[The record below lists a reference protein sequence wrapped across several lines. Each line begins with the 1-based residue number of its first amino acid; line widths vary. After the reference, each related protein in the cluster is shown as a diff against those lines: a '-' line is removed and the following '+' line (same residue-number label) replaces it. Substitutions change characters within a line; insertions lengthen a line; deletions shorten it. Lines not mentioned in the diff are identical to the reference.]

1 MLGNI
6 GSKLKNRKHLFL
18 FVLVLIP
25 LLWIGFTLP
34 NSSNHDVEGLQKA
47 FSERIAETN
56 SFADQLTQQWK
67 SSSRDQFDRF
77 CMVSGNG
84 LFVHVFRNDSLVYWN
99 SNELPINR
107 FAELH
112 FPVSGINQLENGW
125 YYTVIRKTKNIVL
138 AVSFGIQHKYPYL
151 NEHLQNTFF
160 EPFGDEHF
168 NVDVESTNPVLK
180 DLEGNTLVGLSV
192 NDNVEQH
199 ETPLV
204 IIFCLLLLELIIA
217 WHYFMYKFLGSRGR
231 IFLAFALASLP
242 FLMLY
247 FEPFRWLEGTS
258 LLDSGILAIGDWIP
272 NLASLICWSLTFA
285 LVGVTVSPLL
295 LSKVGTTFSV
305 MVSLLLIP
313 AAVVFLPF
321 LASEIIENS
330 SLSLQLTNIFQLDV
344 YSYVLLVLIAVA
356 GWWFV
361 QMSYFSFKSVIKWKN
376 SKRVLLLSALIITLL
391 SCGLAWIVGRETLS
405 LIYWPLLVYYSIGWL
420 VGWKDGVWSFGYI
433 LFVLLIFST
442 ATTLNIDQLSTI
454 KEREVREVYAKNL
467 ATEQDINTEIEF
479 SGLKSQIIYEPYCKR
494 FFDTLYSPS
503 PREVKEAFE
512 HRFFNGYWEQ
522 YDLECY
528 YFRPTDLD
536 TRMGEYTQREL
547 NHLIGSHGTK
557 SEIDPDLYII
567 EDDQSQY
574 VYCFK
579 LKIFNAD
586 STEQVNLYGG
596 LKSKR
601 IPEEIGFP
609 RLLISDKTNVFEALS
624 GYSIAKYLN
633 NRLIRNEGEAEYPRD
648 IRSLTRWNGLGI
660 HWVDNDDLSHVIYK
674 SSNHNAL
681 VLSKTKTDF
690 IDSVTAISFLVIANG
705 FLFLI
710 FRIVISGSIGKTFEL
725 SSLATRIQL
734 VMIGLVVLSLIG
746 FSLGSGTFIQKQY
759 DHNSK
764 DIIRQKLRSLHLEAL
779 NKRSLFSGQTE
790 TGNKRQELEDQLI
803 SWSRTYQ
810 TDINFYEPDGFLV
823 ASSRQKLYNIG
834 LLGEEMQP
842 EAIRAMKYEG
852 RSETILKEDIGSL
865 GFYSA
870 YIPLNDSKGTLLGYI
885 NVQHFAQQGEF
896 ENQLQSFFVAILNV
910 VMLLLVLS
918 VVGAVFVSGWITK
931 PLRMIRRSVSN
942 VSFGQHNEQINYAS
956 NDEIGALVAEYNKKL
971 TELDEAALKLAQ
983 SEREVAW
990 REMAKQVAH
999 EIKNPLTPMKLS
1011 VQHLQRAY
1019 NPGDPN
1025 NEERIQKVSAALI
1038 EQIDA
1043 LTTIA
1048 NAFSN
1053 FAKMPQPIMSE
1064 VDLIEVLKNVIGL
1077 FEHNSDSKVSLDTSL
1092 NKLIIDADKEMLV
1105 RVFNNIIANGIQ
1117 AVPIGTTAQISV
1129 SLQVNGKNVL
1139 VRIKDNGS
1147 GISFEQPNTIFEPYF
1162 TTKTTGTG
1170 LGLAMVKQ
1178 IVEGHN
1184 GTISVESTNSNGTVI
1199 LVTLPVR

>member
-6 GSKLKNRKHLFL
+6 GSKLKNRKHFFL

-25 LLWIGFTLP
+25 LLWIKFTLP
-34 NSSNHDVEGLQKA
+34 NSSHHDVETLQKKL
-47 FSERIAETN
+47 SNRIVETN
-56 SFADQLTQQWK
+56 SFADQLAKQWK
-67 SSSRDQFDRF
+67 SSSTYQFDRF
-77 CMVSGNG
+77 CTQNNDGF
-84 LFVHVFRNDSLVYWN
+84 FVHVFRNDSLVYWN

-125 YYTVIRKTKNIVL
+125 YYTVIRKTNNIVL

-168 NVDVESTNPVLK
+168 NVDVESTDPVLK

-204 IIFCLLLLELIIA
+204 IIFCLLLMELIIV
-217 WHYFMYKFLGSRGR
+217 WHFFMYNYPGLRVR
-231 IFLAFALASLP
+231 IFLALALLSVP
-242 FLMLY
+242 FLVVYL
-247 FEPFRWLEGTS
+247 EPLKWLEGTS
-258 LLDSGILAIGDWIP
+258 LVDSGILAIGDWIP
-272 NLASLICWSLTFA
+272 NLATLIIWSLSIA
-285 LVGVTVSPLL
+285 LIGVTVSPFL
-295 LSKVGTTFSV
+295 LSKVGTRLSIA
-305 MVSLLLIP
+305 VSFFLIP
-313 AAVVFLPF
+313 CAVVFLPF

-361 QMSYFSFKSVIKWKN
+361 QMSYFSFKSIIKYKD
-376 SKRVLLLSALIITLL
+376 SKSLLLICALIITLL
-391 SCGLAWIVGRETLS
+391 SFVLAYVVDPETLS
-405 LIYWPLLVYYSIGWL
+405 LIYWPLLIYYSVGWL
-420 VGWKDGVWSFGYI
+420 VGWKNGVWSFGYI

-479 SGLKSQIIYEPYCKR
+479 SGLKSQILYEPYCKR

-522 YDLECY
+522 YDLDCY
-528 YFRPTDLD
+528 YFKPVDLD
-536 TRMGEYTQREL
+536 SKMGEYTQREL

-586 STEQVNLYGG
+586 SSEQVNLYGG

-648 IRSLTRWNGLGI
+648 IRSLTKWNGLGI
-660 HWVDNDDLSHVIYK
+660 HWVDNADMSHVIYK
-674 SSNHNAL
+674 SSNRNAL

-710 FRIVISGSIGKTFEL
+710 FRIVISGSIGKKTFEL

-746 FSLGSGTFIQKQY
+746 FSIGSGTFIQKQY

-779 NKRSLFSGQTE
+779 NKRMLFSDQS
-790 TGNKRQELEDQLI
+790 GNKRQELEDQLI

-810 TDINFYEPDGFLV
+810 TDINFYQPDGFLV

-842 EAIRAMKYEG
+842 EAIRAMKFEG

-870 YIPLNDSKGTLLGYI
+870 YIPLNNSKGNLLGYI

-918 VVGAVFVSGWITK
+918 IVGAVFVSGWITK

-1011 VQHLQRAY
+1011 VQHLQRIY

-1064 VDLIEVLKNVIGL
+1064 MDLIEVLKNVIGL
-1077 FEHNSDSKVSLDTSL
+1077 FEHNSDSKVTL
-1092 NKLIIDADKEMLV
+1092 NTGLKKLIIDADKEMLV

-1117 AVPIGTTAQISV
+1117 AVPIGTIAQISIETEV
-1129 SLQVNGKNVL
+1129 QNKNVL

-1184 GTISVESTNSNGTVI
+1184 GTISVESTSEKGTVI
-1199 LVTLPVR
+1199 LVTLPIR